1 MGGGKTNPILPITAT
16 ILGGIA
22 GGPPGAAAAAALF
35 SGVEAARRGES
46 TEAALTRAGISGA
59 LAGTTAYGASEVG
72 DTTWGKELK
81 ELLKSKLELGTSP
94 EPALFS
100 PKEETKRG
108 VLPGPEG
115 MNLNEVDLGP
125 PQTRGLPSQQGLG
138 ILTPEKPVST
148 SEIIPPY
155 QLSPLPHDVVDWIRA
170 KAMGEFVIRPEE
182 PPEIDWIDWSAEYE
196 PRPEKPVIKSLPVN
210 TPSYPSNVPGLYDTA
225 TGKPIAV
232 SRTLEEAVRYAGL
245 EGRTPDP
252 LVPQVQQPPPSPPS
266 KTNGAD
272 SGGGEEKTK
281 KGKGW
286 SDAQNAV
293 VLAMLGSTISGT
305 IAPKQQDLRPS
316 PTIPVGGGSS
326 PSSTTIKHL
335 QEWQALNNSRRKQ
348 QLQLGKFV

>member
-1 MGGGKTNPILPITAT
+1 
-16 ILGGIA
+16 
-22 GGPPGAAAAAALF
+22 
-35 SGVEAARRGES
+35 
-46 TEAALTRAGISGA
+46 
-59 LAGTTAYGASEVG
+59 
-72 DTTWGKELK
+72 
-81 ELLKSKLELGTSP
+81 LELGTSP

-108 VLPGPEG
+108 VLPGLEG

-125 PQTRGLPSQQGLG
+125 PQTRGLPSQQELG
-138 ILTPEKPVST
+138 ILTPEKPVNP
-148 SEIIPPY
+148 SERIPPY

-170 KAMGEFVIRPEE
+170 KAMGEPIPLVIRPEE

-225 TGKPIAV
+225 TGKPITV
-232 SRTLEEAVRYAGL
+232 SRTLEEAVRHAGL

-286 SDAQNAV
+286 SDAAQNAMV
-293 VLAMLGSTISGT
+293 VAMLGSTISGA
-305 IAPKQQDLRPS
+305 IAPKQQDLRPP